1 MRILYLAHRI
11 PFPANKGERIRALRL
26 IRHLAQRH
34 ELWCACFRDDPT
46 EHRAEEL
53 ETIVHRLG
61 VVDLP
66 RRGALLRAAK
76 SVLAGAT
83 LTEGF
88 FSHPAMTALVNTW
101 MNETR
106 FDAVVA
112 FSSSTAGLALS
123 VPAPRR
129 ILDLCDLDSAKWRE
143 YAERSTWP
151 VSAVYA
157 TEARR
162 LAGKEL
168 SWIDA
173 FDVSIVACRRELE
186 AISDAPLR
194 RKTRI
199 VRNGVDLPPDTGDAS
214 GASGPPIVI
223 FVGDLSYRPN
233 VKGLAWFVEHCWPG
247 IVTRSPHAELHLVG
261 RRPARRIARLAGTH
275 GVRVFADVPDVAP
288 FLRAAHVSVA
298 PIHVAR
304 GVQNKVLEA
313 LAWAKPVVMT
323 SAVARGLDAG
333 LSEPWITAD
342 DAGAF
347 IDGTARLLADADLR
361 RAIGGAARSFARL
374 EYAWGP
380 QLAAFER
387 LVTGEMTVTRP
398 AQPRTSARSEL
409 SGTFA
414 SGE

>member
-26 IRHLAQRH
+26 IRHLAQQH
-34 ELWCACFRDDPT
+34 EVWCACFRDDPT
-46 EHRAEEL
+46 ERRAEEL

-66 RRGALLRAAK
+66 QRGALLRAAK
-76 SVLAGAT
+76 SALTGAT

-88 FSHPAMTALVNTW
+88 YSHPAMTALVNAW

-106 FDAVVA
+106 FDVVVA

-123 VPAPRR
+123 VPAARR
-129 ILDLCDLDSAKWRE
+129 VLDLCDIDSAKWRE
-143 YAERSTWP
+143 YADRSAWP
-151 VSAVYA
+151 ASAIYA

-162 LAGKEL
+162 LAVKEL

-173 FDVSIVACRRELE
+173 FDVSVVACRRELE

-194 RKTRI
+194 RKARI
-199 VRNGVDLPPDTGDAS
+199 VRNGVDLPPETGVTS
-214 GASGPPIVI
+214 GASGPPVVI

-233 VKGLAWFVEHCWPG
+233 VEGLTWFVEHCWPG
-247 IVTRSPHAELHLVG
+247 IVTRSPHAELHVVG
-261 RRPARRIARLAGTH
+261 RRPARRIARLDRTH
-275 GVRVFADVPDVAP
+275 GVRVFADVPEVAP
-288 FLRAAHVSVA
+288 FLRTAHVSIA
-298 PIHVAR
+298 PIHIAR

-323 SAVARGLDAG
+323 SAVSRGLDAD

-347 IDGTARLLADADLR
+347 IDGVTRLLADADLR

-387 LVTGEMTVTRP
+387 LVTGERTVARP
-398 AQPRTSARSEL
+398 ARLRSAATSEL
-409 SGTFA
+409 SGTLA